1 MQKKEQT
8 ENNHIFIHCNILMAK
23 ACDVC
28 GKGTRAGN
36 NRSHSMVA
44 TKRTFKPNIQK
55 KKILLADG
63 FSVEVKLCTKCY
75 KTYRAAA

>member
-1 MQKKEQT
+1 
-8 ENNHIFIHCNILMAK
+8 MAK

-55 KKILLADG
+55 KKILLAEG
-63 FSVEVKLCTKCY
+63 FSVEVKLCTKCH
-75 KTYRAAA
+75 KTYRAAV